1 MSSYNNEENKIR
13 RKKVG
18 SPRPTSDSRT
28 KSSRSASAN
37 YDNVYDIKDAERYRN
52 KQSIKRNKKT
62 PSNQKSSSASLESVR
77 NTKRAKKT
85 QRRNKII
92 KSILAVVLTLTLIGS
107 LFGVGFTLYAI
118 QGAPKVTKELI
129 ESNYISSQ
137 VASSKEIPDN
147 LKKAIVS
154 IEDERFYTHNGIDK
168 ISLVRSLV
176 NNIRTDT
183 TQGASTID
191 MQVSK
196 NLLTNN
202 EKTMKRKIRDMYN
215 AIQMNKVM
223 TKDEILVTYLNNM
236 YLGKSTYGVAKGANV
251 YFAKNVEDLN
261 LAECAMI
268 AGITNNPARYE
279 IYGEAK
285 KRQERVLF
293 KMNELGY
300 INESEYKKALRE
312 DVHFKSEID

>member
-1 MSSYNNEENKIR
+1 MSSYNNEDNKIR

-18 SPRPTSDSRT
+18 SSKPASSKT

-37 YDNVYDIKDAERYRN
+37 YDNVYDIKDAAKNRN
-52 KQSIKRNKKT
+52 KQPIKRNKKT
-62 PSNQKSSSASLESVR
+62 SDNQKSSSASLENLR
-77 NTKRAKKT
+77 NAKRTKKI
-85 QRRNKII
+85 QRKNKII
-92 KSILAVVLTLTLIGS
+92 KSILAVVLTFALIGS
-107 LFGVGFTLYAI
+107 LFGVGYTLYAI

-129 ESNYISSQ
+129 ESNYISSSA
-137 VASSKEIPDN
+137 VSSKEIPDN

-154 IEDERFYTHNGIDK
+154 IEDERFYKHNGIDK

-202 EKTMKRKIRDMYN
+202 EKTMKRKVRDMYN
-215 AIQMNKVM
+215 AIQLNKVM

-236 YLGKSTYGVAKGANV
+236 YLGKSSYGVGKGANI
-251 YFAKNVEDLN
+251 YFAKNVEDLS
-261 LAECAMI
+261 LAECAML

-300 INESEYKKALRE
+300 INDSEYKKALRE